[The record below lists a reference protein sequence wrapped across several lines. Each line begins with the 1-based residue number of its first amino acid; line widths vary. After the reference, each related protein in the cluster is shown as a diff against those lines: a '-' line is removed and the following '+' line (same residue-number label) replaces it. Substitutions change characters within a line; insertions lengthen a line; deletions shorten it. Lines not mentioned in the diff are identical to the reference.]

1 MKKNVHIDQ
10 VYFEDR
16 LDIDE
21 ESKEDDNEGDDNDNP
36 DQEQEDNY
44 VDSV

>member
-1 MKKNVHIDQ
+1 MHIDQ